1 MSSARQ
7 GLFAAAG
14 FAEAQGSLHYRHK
27 LRPHSGRSFADPVTK
42 VVGTGYYSPLCFIR
56 LRF

>member
-27 LRPHSGRSFADPVTK
+27 LRPHVAALSQI
-42 VVGTGYYSPLCFIR
+42 L
-56 LRF
+56 